1 MSIITGNKPRQILT
15 IDDLMERWGV
25 ERDTVTGIS
34 TTTASSSSR
43 WARSLTASGRFTDS
57 G

>member
-25 ERDTVTGIS
+25 ERDTVHRHIDNDGLQFLPVGHE
-34 TTTASSSSR
+34 A
-43 WARSLTASGRFTDS
+43 
-57 G
+57 